1 MEGFKKIL
9 KQKMHN
15 FVEKIFL
22 ETKNFPKEE
31 IYVTT
36 SQLKRAAL
44 SIILNYTEG
53 YARFTEKNQLNFMRT
68 SFGSAKE
75 TEYLLYLS
83 KRLNFLPENKYK
95 ELNSQLDEINAML
108 WSEIDS
114 LSNSIDSQK
123 KAPS

>member
-9 KQKMHN
+9 KQKMHS

-22 ETKNFPKEE
+22 ETKNFPREE

-36 SQLKRAAL
+36 SQLKRASL

-83 KRLNFLPENKYK
+83 KRLNFLNENVYT
-95 ELNSQLDEINAML
+95 ELNKQLDEINAML